1 MLLAFLTIV
10 MRWPCSTPNFC
21 PIGQNLT
28 GEFMWKY
35 FAAFGN
41 LFTQIAEADG
51 VFTSAEREVKDSRR
65 SGMYQS
71 CNFFTRLGKQ
81 SL

>member
-10 MRWPCSTPNFC
+10 MRWPCSIPNFC

-51 VFTSAEREVKDSRR
+51 VFCPLMMLLTV
-65 SGMYQS
+65 
-71 CNFFTRLGKQ
+71 FFHKIN
-81 SL
+81 

>member
-1 MLLAFLTIV
+1 MLYSQFF
-10 MRWPCSTPNFC
+10 CS
-21 PIGQNLT
+21 IGQNLT

-51 VFTSAEREVKDSRR
+51 VFCHLMMLLTVFFHW
-65 SGMYQS
+65 MYKI
-71 CNFFTRLGKQ
+71 N
-81 SL
+81 

>member
-41 LFTQIAEADG
+41 LFTQIAEAGG
-51 VFTSAEREVKDSRR
+51 VCVI
-65 SGMYQS
+65 
-71 CNFFTRLGKQ
+71 L
-81 SL
+81 

>member
-51 VFTSAEREVKDSRR
+51 VFVI
-65 SGMYQS
+65 
-71 CNFFTRLGKQ
+71 L
-81 SL
+81 

>member
-51 VFTSAEREVKDSRR
+51 VFCHLMMLLTVFFHW
-65 SGMYQS
+65 MY
-71 CNFFTRLGKQ
+71 KIH
-81 SL
+81 

>member
-21 PIGQNLT
+21 PRSKNLK

-51 VFTSAEREVKDSRR
+51 VFCHLMMVLTVFFHW
-65 SGMYQS
+65 MYKI
-71 CNFFTRLGKQ
+71 N
-81 SL
+81 